1 MATAEERVVGP
12 TAQPSLPR
20 ARLIRTAEIVAGTIA
35 FLVLLQIVL
44 RYSLFDSR
52 LWLDPD
58 VDYLGTFLRGI
69 RGSLGYL
76 ALIVPL
82 SLLLGFAFGWARI
95 SRFRTLRWP
104 VSVYVDFFRG
114 VPPLVIVIFAFL
126 FGPIFLAQRFGTRD
140 AGLIVAAVA
149 LGMHSAAY
157 QAEIF
162 RAGFQSV
169 PRGQLEAAEALG
181 MRPTRAMQFVVLPQ
195 ALRLSLPP
203 LSNELAVVIKDSSLL
218 AAVGA
223 LELFGLSQ
231 DFTQVIV
238 FTQGSQLV
246 WFFSVWTAVALVYF
260 VMTFAVTRTLGILE
274 RKYHVRGLEA
284 LSI

>member
-1 MATAEERVVGP
+1 MATADEHAGGA
-12 TAQPSLPR
+12 TARPSLSR
-20 ARLIRTAEIVAGTIA
+20 TRVIRIVEIVAGTLV
-35 FLVLLQIVL
+35 FLVLLQAIL

-82 SLLLGFAFGWARI
+82 SLLLGFAFGWARV
-95 SRFRTLRWP
+95 SRLKTFRWP

-126 FGPIFLAQRFGTRD
+126 FGPVFLAQRFGTRD
-140 AGLIVAAVA
+140 AGLIVAAIA
-149 LGMHSAAY
+149 LAMHSAAY

-169 PRGQLEAAEALG
+169 PRGQLDAAEALG
-181 MRPTRAMQFVVLPQ
+181 MRPTQAMQFVVLPQ

-203 LSNELAVVIKDSSLL
+203 LGNELALVIKDSSLL

-231 DFTQVIV
+231 DFTQVIL

-246 WFFSVWTAVALVYF
+246 WFLSVWTAVALVYF
-260 VMTFAVTRTLGILE
+260 VMTYAVTRTLGILE
-274 RKYHVRGLEA
+274 RRYHVRGLEA